1 MIIQAVIERGRHAAE
16 AIPHSL
22 IALAAR
28 VAAGG
33 VFWRSGQTKLDGFH
47 VADTTFFLFQEE
59 YRLPLIPPDIAAYLA
74 TINENLFSVL
84 LIAGI
89 ASRVS
94 AAVLLGMTAVIQMF
108 VFPEAWPDHIL
119 WSVSLLVIIKHG
131 PGRISLD
138 HAVSGFRTFRF
149 GARAKDVRIQH
160 D

>member
-1 MIIQAVIERGRHAAE
+1 MTIQAVFERGRHAAE
-16 AIPHSL
+16 AIPYSL

-47 VADTTFFLFQEE
+47 VADTTFYLFQEE

-74 TINENLFSVL
+74 TINENLFSAL
-84 LIAGI
+84 LVVGL

-94 AAVLLGMTAVIQMF
+94 AAVLLGMTAVIQLF
-108 VFPEAWPDHIL
+108 VFPEAWSEHIL
-119 WSVSLLVIIKHG
+119 WAASLLVIIQRG

-138 HAVSGFRTFRF
+138 HAVVRF
-149 GARAKDVRIQH
+149 WAMAPDPYAKDLRVQR

>member
-1 MIIQAVIERGRHAAE
+1 MTIQAVIERGRHAAE

-22 IALAAR
+22 IALTAR

-59 YRLPLIPPDIAAYLA
+59 YRLPLIPPDLAAYLA

-84 LIAGI
+84 LVVGL

-94 AAVLLGMTAVIQMF
+94 AAVLLGMTAVIQLF
-108 VFPEAWPDHIL
+108 VFPEAWPEHIL
-119 WSVSLLVIIKHG
+119 WAVSLLVIIQRG

-138 HAVSGFRTFRF
+138 HAFGRFCTFGFTPRERDVEFR
-149 GARAKDVRIQH
+149 RD
-160 D
+160 